1 MHAVGFFHEQS
12 RPDRDEHVTI
22 NLGNVVKGMKHNF
35 MKYSLNQVELETKV
49 ILRFAKISQ
58 SGHTTLGP
66 IGPPPPDND
75 HRGRE
80 SAVQERS

>member
-22 NLGNVVKGMKHNF
+22 NLGNVVKGMEHNF

-75 HRGRE
+75 HKE
-80 SAVQERS
+80 QAAI

>member
-35 MKYSLNQVELETKV
+35 MKYSLNQVKLETKV

-75 HRGRE
+75 HKE
-80 SAVQERS
+80 QAAI

>member
-49 ILRFAKISQ
+49 ILRFAKIS
-58 SGHTTLGP
+58 
-66 IGPPPPDND
+66 
-75 HRGRE
+75 
-80 SAVQERS
+80 